1 MAKEL
6 TENEEKGLNDL
17 KKNMG
22 SRLSEFKR
30 QNQDKSKEELQR
42 ELSKLEGYLKGCY
55 NSEIDDT
62 EINIRFC
69 GGKAEILKGLIKR
82 SS

>member
-6 TENEEKGLNDL
+6 TKNEEESLNDL
-17 KKNMG
+17 NKNME
-22 SRLSEFKR
+22 SKLSEFKK

-42 ELSKLEGYLKGCY
+42 ELSKLEEYLKGCY

-62 EINIRFC
+62 EINMRFY
-69 GGKAEILKGLIKR
+69 GGKAEILKSLIKR
-82 SS
+82 FS